1 MDVATRSPP
10 IGRAEAAR
18 VLTDPFLALGRATQ
32 LVGLLLL
39 VGAATTT
46 WVAPA
51 RALRRPV
58 RVAGALLLVGLA
70 VQLVGQLRAFE
81 AFGPAAD
88 PLPDTLAI
96 IASIGWGRNRL
107 GLAGLALAAVA
118 TAHIARP
125 WGDRLLRVWALA
137 ALLLLPAL
145 GHAASV
151 EDGLVVAWARAF
163 AHAAAAAAWLGTLAL
178 LAPSW
183 WYGVPDTVRAIPR
196 YGRLALVVAPLTLV
210 SGVLT
215 ALPRVGGLAGLG
227 QAGYGRL
234 VLAKA
239 LVALLLLALGAWHH
253 RRLVRGG
260 QVPTRGTLLLEILGA
275 GVVLLLTGWLA
286 ESAPPVG

>member
-1 MDVATRSPP
+1 MDGATRSRA
-10 IGRAEAAR
+10 IGGPEVAR

-58 RVAGALLLVGLA
+58 RVAGALVLAGLA

-107 GLAGLALAAVA
+107 GLAGLAVAAIA
-118 TAHIARP
+118 TAHLTRP
-125 WGDRLLRVWALA
+125 WGDRLLRGWALA
-137 ALLLLPAL
+137 TLLLLPAL

-151 EDGLVVAWARAF
+151 EDGLAVAWVRAVV
-163 AHAAAAAAWLGTLAL
+163 HAAAAGAWLGTLAL

-183 WYGVPDTVRAIPR
+183 WSDVSEIARFIPR
-196 YGRLALVVAPLTLV
+196 YGRLALVAAPLTLA
-210 SGVLT
+210 SGIVT

-260 QVPTRGTLLLEILGA
+260 AVPTRGTLLLEVVGA

-286 ESAPPVG
+286 ESAPPAG